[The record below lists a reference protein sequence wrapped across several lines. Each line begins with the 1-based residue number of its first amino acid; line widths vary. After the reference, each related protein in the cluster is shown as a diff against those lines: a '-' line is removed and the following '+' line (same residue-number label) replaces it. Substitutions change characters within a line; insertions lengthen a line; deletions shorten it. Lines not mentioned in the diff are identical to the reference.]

1 LLPPKPQNPIWKEYN
16 IDMIN
21 MHGSSVNFVGV
32 KPWDVELRCEVLN
45 LLGEGG
51 DLGRLSESILEIFEL
66 LATTLLLDF
75 FAHTD

>member
-1 LLPPKPQNPIWKEYN
+1 
-16 IDMIN
+16 

-32 KPWDVELRCEVLN
+32 KPWDVELRCEILY

-51 DLGRLSESILEIFEL
+51 DLGRLCESILEIFEL

-75 FAHTD
+75 FAHTDKGVKENADLSHILL